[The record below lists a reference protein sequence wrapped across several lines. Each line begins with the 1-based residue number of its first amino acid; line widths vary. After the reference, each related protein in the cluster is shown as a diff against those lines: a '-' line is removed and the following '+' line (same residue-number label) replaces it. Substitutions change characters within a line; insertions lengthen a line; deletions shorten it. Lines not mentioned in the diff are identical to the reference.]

1 MCSPKIIYCGKC
13 NRKVGTWD
21 GKSTINVICVCKKCN
36 KKVVYHVDNGTTE
49 VKDRNPRPNS
59 SSVNFSY

>member
-13 NRKVGTWD
+13 GRRVGTWD

-36 KKVVYHVDNGTTE
+36 KKVVYNVDNGTTE